1 MTTVIITDNIQ
12 KVLAILPKYTK
23 GRTISKQHVCT
34 NDIVDIE
41 FVDGIRI
48 MIFTLIGLKNS
59 NIQIKN
65 LILDKDIPQDIINK
79 EIMPKYISRKED
91 IKWI

>member
-23 GRTISKQHVCT
+23 GRTIGKQHVCT